1 MKRSQKK
8 KIAKRSNSKSTR
20 KIKSRRRLKSRFNIQ
35 TSFDTDNHRFETIQ
49 EKEERVLRN
58 CGSKPKF
65 WEISKK
71 RQYRTCRAKEMWDK
85 KYMLRPLLKKK
96 RSRRRR
102 YLRRPE

>member
-1 MKRSQKK
+1 MSSSLDTNWDSCTWPQRYMISSMELNYILVNNKR
-8 KIAKRSNSKSTR
+8 
-20 KIKSRRRLKSRFNIQ
+20 L
-35 TSFDTDNHRFETIQ
+35 FDTDNHRFETIQ

-102 YLRRPE
+102 